1 MRLRCF
7 PFGKPSHCESSQLP
21 PLLTGPG
28 PGPLNSR
35 QPYCLIRRPIVA
47 VSMSQD
53 LHKMPVHWLPRY
65 NEHLPEYSLRVL
77 NGMAEYGIACQ

>member
-1 MRLRCF
+1 M
-7 PFGKPSHCESSQLP
+7 
-21 PLLTGPG
+21 
-28 PGPLNSR
+28 
-35 QPYCLIRRPIVA
+35 A

-77 NGMAEYGIACQ
+77 NGMAEYGIAC